1 MRPQIFAPI
10 LAEIIPKNFK
20 VKHKHKNKMYRLDE
34 IVKEMRER
42 GMNVPELPTR
52 IKIENGTSI
61 MMQYFQYFINQRGE
75 TFSDRPEYKEVG
87 AWLED
92 NQSKGLF
99 LYGSCGTG
107 KSQLARLVIPSI
119 LLNYCR
125 LIVSVFDA
133 TALNKKPDEIISK
146 HIICLDDVGCE
157 SKDTVLYGQHRLP
170 LAELLDAC
178 EKRGKLFIGTSNL
191 NVHELLD
198 RYGERTLDRIKS
210 MTKRI
215 LFTGDSFRK

>member
-1 MRPQIFAPI
+1 MYELNEI
-10 LAEIIPKNFK
+10 LSK
-20 VKHKHKNKMYRLDE
+20 
-34 IVKEMRER
+34 MRER

-92 NQSKGLF
+92 NQCKGLF
-99 LYGSCGTG
+99 LYGGVGTG
-107 KSQLARLVIPSI
+107 KSQLARMVLPAI
-119 LLNYCR
+119 LMNYQR
-125 LIVSVFDA
+125 LIVSVYDA
-133 TALNKKPDEIISK
+133 VQLNKIPDEILNK
-146 HIICLDDVGCE
+146 HIICIDDIGTE
-157 SKDTVLYGQHRLP
+157 SKETVLYGQHRLP

-178 EKRGKLFIGTSNL
+178 EKKGKLLIATSNL
-191 NVHELLD
+191 NGHELLD
-198 RYGERTLDRIKS
+198 RYGERTVDRLKS

>member
-1 MRPQIFAPI
+1 
-10 LAEIIPKNFK
+10 
-20 VKHKHKNKMYRLDE
+20 MYRLDE

-92 NQSKGLF
+92 NQCKGLF

-157 SKDTVLYGQHRLP
+157 SKDTVIYGQHRLP

>member
-1 MRPQIFAPI
+1 
-10 LAEIIPKNFK
+10 
-20 VKHKHKNKMYRLDE
+20 MYRLDE

-75 TFSDRPEYKEVG
+75 TFSDRPEYAEVG
-87 AWLED
+87 KWLED
-92 NQSKGLF
+92 NQCKGLF

-157 SKDTVLYGQHRLP
+157 SKDTVIYGQHRLP
-170 LAELLDAC
+170 LGGTARCLR
-178 EKRGKLFIGTSNL
+178 EKEVN
-191 NVHELLD
+191 
-198 RYGERTLDRIKS
+198 
-210 MTKRI
+210 
-215 LFTGDSFRK
+215 